1 MYPTVEYLKTT
12 QVQLIVCTCIFS
24 FHRRKSDF
32 FLGTENKKSKQT
44 NMKLEKLAVYA
55 LKGPWATDVF
65 DNIRG
70 VRCQGSVGLVLGSV
84 LLQAKRQ

>member
-1 MYPTVEYLKTT
+1 
-12 QVQLIVCTCIFS
+12 
-24 FHRRKSDF
+24 
-32 FLGTENKKSKQT
+32 
-44 NMKLEKLAVYA
+44 MKLEKLAVYA